1 VKFLGD
7 REGTSIGVH
16 VHLLSPHPFVL
27 KEWVRCAPPGATFA
41 PIRLLD
47 CVTPEFPALE
57 TEPGA
62 VVVLDACFAPAT
74 TESLAADLAGSE
86 PTARLIVVMESLS
99 SPVTAALL
107 RLGVK
112 GLLTYSD
119 GAEALRSAIAKVS
132 EGGMWVPRDL
142 LSSFVDGLLARPS
155 ALPVP
160 VPACAGGLSRREM
173 DVLDALL
180 QNLSNKEIGSRLN
193 ISERTVKFHVSNLLA
208 KFSVQR
214 RADLIVRSLGP
225 VPAWPARPGQAA
237 LYRIRTSDQ

>member
-1 VKFLGD
+1 
-7 REGTSIGVH
+7 
-16 VHLLSPHPFVL
+16 VL
-27 KEWVRCAPPGATFA
+27 KEWVRCAPPAATFA
-41 PIRLLD
+41 PVRLLD
-47 CVTPEFPALE
+47 CVTPVLPALE

-62 VVVLDACFAPAT
+62 LVVLDACFPPAT
-74 TESLAADLAGSE
+74 TESLAAELAGSE

-112 GLLTYSD
+112 GLLTYAD
-119 GAEALRSAIAKVS
+119 GAAALRSAIAKVA

-142 LSSFVDGLLARPS
+142 LSSFLDGLLARPS

-160 VPACAGGLSRREM
+160 GPAACAGGLSRREV

-225 VPAWPARPGQAA
+225 SSPWPVRPGQAA